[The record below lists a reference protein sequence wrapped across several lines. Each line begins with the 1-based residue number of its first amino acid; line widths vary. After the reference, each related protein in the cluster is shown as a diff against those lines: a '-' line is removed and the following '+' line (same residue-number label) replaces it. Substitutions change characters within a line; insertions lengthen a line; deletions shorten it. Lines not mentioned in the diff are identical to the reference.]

1 MLAALAMEDSRSRL
15 VHGRRAVN
23 QPALTKAN
31 RRNEVN
37 QAHVKE
43 LIATAFHF
51 EGDVLGAD
59 SRASGRQTRGGFASE
74 SAGQPL
80 TSVM

>member
-1 MLAALAMEDSRSRL
+1 MRL
-15 VHGRRAVN
+15 VHSRRAVN

-43 LIATAFHF
+43 LIAAAFHF
-51 EGDVLGAD
+51 EGDVLVRIA
-59 SRASGRQTRGGFASE
+59 GRQGVKRGALATE